1 MLLRA
6 VTFSS
11 VSELK
16 PFLER
21 VRRIAD
27 ENKKLQSKGKRPAK
41 GHSMYLNER
50 SRRTGGGAA
59 GVDQRGRL
67 NPASI
72 VLARGAPNGRC
83 MAKDCLAQ
91 GSTMQK
97 MLTKSEKAD
106 WLNFARKIEKYK
118 GQGNQPVYFP
128 MCKKCR
134 TKMGNGTDIQH
145 MDGNPANKIKG
156 RTPYQRERTAL
167 QAEATK
173 KVAAA
178 KATAKVVALVAG
190 PVIVQPAPAPTPT
203 PVAEPAP
210 APSPAPIVQPVAA
223 VVAVVETELERMK
236 RLNAIEEQELTMM
249 RAQELQFY
257 RGQQAQQESQGQQLA
272 IANKP
277 HTVHDIQMA
286 EARLEG
292 LKKSVTSSS
301 LALQNMHRASG
312 SSIHMISLSLQ
323 KIVKLPVQ
331 SVQMSSHD
339 RSRNRTPL
347 TVDARVV
354 QRLLQFRYQV
364 A

>member
-134 TKMGNGTDIQH
+134 TKMG
-145 MDGNPANKIKG
+145 K
-156 RTPYQRERTAL
+156 
-167 QAEATK
+167 
-173 KVAAA
+173 
-178 KATAKVVALVAG
+178 
-190 PVIVQPAPAPTPT
+190 
-203 PVAEPAP
+203 
-210 APSPAPIVQPVAA
+210 
-223 VVAVVETELERMK
+223 
-236 RLNAIEEQELTMM
+236 
-249 RAQELQFY
+249 
-257 RGQQAQQESQGQQLA
+257 
-272 IANKP
+272 
-277 HTVHDIQMA
+277 
-286 EARLEG
+286 
-292 LKKSVTSSS
+292 
-301 LALQNMHRASG
+301 
-312 SSIHMISLSLQ
+312 
-323 KIVKLPVQ
+323 
-331 SVQMSSHD
+331 
-339 RSRNRTPL
+339 
-347 TVDARVV
+347 
-354 QRLLQFRYQV
+354 
-364 A
+364 